1 MWCRS
6 FKETDWYDNF
16 EFFNVVHHSH
26 ADKLKV
32 RRDTGHM
39 WMDRGAEA
47 VHSSPC
53 GCDGDVQGFPAYKVR
68 IEETRQ
74 ELRTQFNE
82 ARDKLREWWK
92 AR

>member
-1 MWCRS
+1 
-6 FKETDWYDNF
+6 
-16 EFFNVVHHSH
+16 
-26 ADKLKV
+26 
-32 RRDTGHM
+32 
-39 WMDRGAEA
+39 
-47 VHSSPC
+47 
-53 GCDGDVQGFPAYKVR
+53 VQGFPAYKVR